1 MDEKEFDYE
10 EYRNNLEKA
19 VEIHDKFY
27 RLRNITIYFILYS
40 VLYSFV
46 IKALITNGLTMFLS
60 LVSVYL
66 ISKFMTYLFDEIRF
80 TIRILRKNHKKKK
93 EKIIDEQEDK
103 RFINIIRNRRVDNSS
118 NKNNS

>member
-27 RLRNITIYFILYS
+27 RIRNITIYFIMYS

-46 IKALITNGLTMFLS
+46 IKPLITNGLMMFLS
-60 LVSVYL
+60 LVLVYL
-66 ISKFMTYLFDEIRF
+66 INKFMTYLFDEIRF
-80 TIRILRKNHKKKK
+80 VIRILRKNHK
-93 EKIIDEQEDK
+93 EK
-103 RFINIIRNRRVDNSS
+103 RR
-118 NKNNS
+118 K

>member
-40 VLYSFV
+40 ILYSFV
-46 IKALITNGLTMFLS
+46 IKALITNGLIMFLS

-80 TIRILRKNHKKKK
+80 TIRILRKNHKKK
-93 EKIIDEQEDK
+93 
-103 RFINIIRNRRVDNSS
+103 RR
-118 NKNNS
+118 K

>member
-27 RLRNITIYFILYS
+27 RIRNITIYFIMYS

-46 IKALITNGLTMFLS
+46 IKPLITNGLMMFLS
-60 LVSVYL
+60 LALVYL
-66 ISKFMTYLFDEIRF
+66 INKFMTYLFDEIRF
-80 TIRILRKNHKKKK
+80 VIRILRKNH
-93 EKIIDEQEDK
+93 
-103 RFINIIRNRRVDNSS
+103 NR
-118 NKNNS
+118 

>member
-60 LVSVYL
+60 LVSIYL

-80 TIRILRKNHKKKK
+80 TIRILRKNHKKK
-93 EKIIDEQEDK
+93 
-103 RFINIIRNRRVDNSS
+103 RR
-118 NKNNS
+118 K

>member
-1 MDEKEFDYE
+1 MGENIMDEKEFDYE

-60 LVSVYL
+60 LVSIYL

-80 TIRILRKNHKKKK
+80 TIRILRKNHKKK
-93 EKIIDEQEDK
+93 
-103 RFINIIRNRRVDNSS
+103 RR
-118 NKNNS
+118 K

>member
-27 RLRNITIYFILYS
+27 RIRNITIYFIMYS

-46 IKALITNGLTMFLS
+46 IKPLITNGLMMFLS
-60 LVSVYL
+60 LVLVYL
-66 ISKFMTYLFDEIRF
+66 INKFMTYLFDEIRF
-80 TIRILRKNHKKKK
+80 VIRILRKNH
-93 EKIIDEQEDK
+93 
-103 RFINIIRNRRVDNSS
+103 NR
-118 NKNNS
+118 

>member
-1 MDEKEFDYE
+1 MKKEFDYE

-40 VLYSFV
+40 ILYSFV
-46 IKALITNGLTMFLS
+46 IKALITNGLIMFLS

-80 TIRILRKNHKKKK
+80 TIRILRKNHKKK
-93 EKIIDEQEDK
+93 
-103 RFINIIRNRRVDNSS
+103 RR
-118 NKNNS
+118 K

>member
-27 RLRNITIYFILYS
+27 RLRNIIIYFVLYS

-46 IKALITNGLTMFLS
+46 IKSLITNGLTMFLS
-60 LVSVYL
+60 VALVYL
-66 ISKFMTYLFDEIRF
+66 INKFMTYLFDEIRF
-80 TIRILRKNHKKKK
+80 TIRILK
-93 EKIIDEQEDK
+93 KIITRKGES
-103 RFINIIRNRRVDNSS
+103 NR
-118 NKNNS
+118 